1 MAPVPYLC
9 ILFTLSVFIAFNE
22 LTFIFYQLC
31 IHKANQIKG
40 IPQTTCQRENQNKS
54 AVLERPITNN

>member
-1 MAPVPYLC
+1 MADLC

-40 IPQTTCQRENQNKS
+40 NATKNMSKREPKQKCRLGTAS
-54 AVLERPITNN
+54 YK